1 MNKLLYVLTAG
12 AAAMVLMSG
21 YSIAADEHPEPR
33 STAAQPGEAAPVMT
47 APEQA
52 KQDEE
57 YTAELKKCDS
67 LTGGQK
73 KKCVQAAQK
82 KFNRL

>member
-12 AAAMVLMSG
+12 AAALVLTSG
-21 YSIAADEHPEPR
+21 ISCAADEHPEPR
-33 STAAQPGEAAPVMT
+33 STANQPGSPGPVMT

-57 YTAELKKCDS
+57 YMAALKKCDS
-67 LTGGQK
+67 LTSGQK
-73 KKCVQAAQK
+73 KKCVDAAQK

>member
-1 MNKLLYVLTAG
+1 MNKVLYVLTAG
-12 AAAMVLMSG
+12 AAALVLMSG

-33 STAAQPGEAAPVMT
+33 STAAQPGDPAPVMT

-57 YTAELKKCDS
+57 YMAALKKCDA
-67 LTGGQK
+67 LTGSQK
-73 KKCVQAAQK
+73 QKCTQAAQK
-82 KFNRL
+82 KFNRI